1 MLVRINTYITFKIKQ
16 IPYIQYRP
24 WDVCAGIVIAQE
36 AGAIITGSSPSFAS
50 ALGSFYSTQ
59 DQTSSSSNDTT
70 PFEVTPEI
78 LTGRKY
84 LVVRGIQGE
93 DGETGLVAQR
103 RIVQEFYGCVDDV
116 AVE

>member
-1 MLVRINTYITFKIKQ
+1 MTS
-16 IPYIQYRP
+16 RP

-36 AGAIITGSSPSFAS
+36 AGAIITGSAPSFAS
-50 ALGSFYSTQ
+50 AL
-59 DQTSSSSNDTT
+59 SSSSTIKDPAKLSNDTA

-84 LVVRGIQGE
+84 LVVRAIQDE
-93 DGETGLVAQR
+93 DRETGLVAQS

>member
-1 MLVRINTYITFKIKQ
+1 MEEMSHISH
-16 IPYIQYRP
+16 RP

-36 AGAIITGSSPSFAS
+36 AGAIITGSAPSFKS
-50 ALGSFYSTQ
+50 ALTSLSTPK
-59 DQTSSSSNDTT
+59 DQLSSSKLSNDTT

-78 LTGRKY
+78 LAGRKY
-84 LVVRGIQGE
+84 LVVRAMQGE
-93 DGETGLVAQR
+93 DGETGLIAQN

>member
-1 MLVRINTYITFKIKQ
+1 MYHLKC
-16 IPYIQYRP
+16 RP

-50 ALGSFYSTQ
+50 ALSSFYSSQ
-59 DQTSSSSNDTT
+59 DQPSSSAKLSNDIA
-70 PFEVTPEI
+70 PFEVTPDI

-84 LVVRGIQGE
+84 LVVRAIQGE
-93 DGETGLVAQR
+93 DGETGLVAQN